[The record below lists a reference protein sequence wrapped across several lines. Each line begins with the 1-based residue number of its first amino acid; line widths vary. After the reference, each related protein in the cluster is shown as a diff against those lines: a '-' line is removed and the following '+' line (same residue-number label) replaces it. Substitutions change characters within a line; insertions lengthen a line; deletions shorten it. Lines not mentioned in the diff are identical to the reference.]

1 MRQSLA
7 ALVVLCMAPGLAPA
21 LEIKNVRPSF
31 GPMGARRTETKF
43 LPGDVLWIN
52 YDIDGLTFDKNTGK
66 ASYETKLEFL
76 KGNGEVLFERK
87 TPNEVTAQL
96 GGTRMPGDLHV
107 IMGQNLDPGKYTVK
121 LTVTDRLAK
130 ESKAVIY
137 PIEVLPAAFGF
148 VGVMAPAVGLPGQHY
163 LAEVSLVGWGVDKTS
178 KKPNVEITFRVLDQN
193 EKPVARESKII
204 LPDDIPAG
212 VDIDKVQHVPLP
224 YPLYLNRTG
233 QFYIDIVAIDKNAK
247 NAKNAQIQMRYPL
260 TVLDIGAITGGK

>member
-1 MRQSLA
+1 MRRSLA
-7 ALVVLCMAPGLAPA
+7 ALVVLALIPGLAPA
-21 LEIKNVRPSF
+21 LEIKNVRPSY
-31 GPMGARRTETKF
+31 GPLGAKRTETKF

-66 ASYETKLEFL
+66 ASYETKLEFVDG
-76 KGNGEVLFERK
+76 KGMVLFERK

-107 IMGQNLDPGKYTVK
+107 IMGQNLTPGKYTVK
-121 LTVTDRLAK
+121 LTVTDKLAK
-130 ESKAVIY
+130 ENKTIVY

-148 VGVMAPAVGLPGQHY
+148 VAVMAPAVGLPGQHY
-163 LAEVSLVGWGVDKTS
+163 LAEFGLVGWGVDKTT
-178 KKPNVEITFRVLDQN
+178 KKPKVEITIRVLDQN
-193 EKPVARESKII
+193 DKPVTRESKII
-204 LPDDIPAG
+204 LPEDIPAG
-212 VDIDKVQHVPLP
+212 VDIDKLQLVPLT

-233 QFYIDIVAIDKNAK
+233 QFYIDIVAIDK